1 MYAVVE
7 IGAKQYKVE
16 KDQVVDVERIDA
28 GDSKELN
35 IDKVLMVVDGET
47 VNVGKPY
54 VSGASVKATIVEEVK
69 GKKVL
74 GVKFKKRKNYTRTK
88 GHRPLY
94 LRLKIE
100 ELSA

>member
-1 MYAVVE
+1 MYAIVE

-16 KDQVVDVERIDA
+16 KGMVLDVERVNTQEA
-28 GDSKELN
+28 KELN
-35 IDKVLMVVDGET
+35 IDKVLMVVDGEK
-47 VNVGKPY
+47 VSVGKPY
-54 VSGASVKATIVEEVK
+54 VSSASVKASVLEEVK